1 LYQFITTV
9 PHGAAIVMR
18 PVLAIAPLAV
28 LLAFIGPSP
37 DDSIQ
42 AMSALKDRLFGA
54 STPEVL
60 MRSHE
65 THAVDIVI
73 DKAPTLSAFNHAHGG
88 AITLRH

>member
-1 LYQFITTV
+1 
-9 PHGAAIVMR
+9 MR

-42 AMSALKDRLFGA
+42 AMSAIRDRLFGA
-54 STPEVL
+54 NTPEVL

-73 DKAPTLSAFNHAHGG
+73 DKAPTLSALDHAHGS
-88 AITLRH
+88 AATLSH